1 MRKIVLIVS
10 LLCSVLIIAQDAAPK
25 WYNEELRVLIYP
37 RTDYVIGFIVGEIQ
51 QGESV
56 EQTHQRLKEKAQAE
70 AVGNILTTV
79 EHTSLSNVQ
88 STQISGTSG
97 FSEIVKEDF
106 KTNTTIYAAVKDIP
120 NLSVE
125 SWQKPNTNE
134 VYAFAWVKKSTIS
147 TTLQKRIISLM
158 TRAEISLENAER
170 MYSNGEKIM
179 AREQLEECAKYIQQ
193 VEQCQKIVHSVDEW
207 IKYDDLS
214 FEEMNILKQK
224 VVSLFNQLKNSIF
237 VCVSGDIKVFDSD
250 YSLFINSIKQG
261 VSTLGCTFT
270 SQSSNAD
277 WIIRLQGTTREYNQL
292 HAKDFTAYFVFAEVS
307 LQITKGINSN
317 IIYEGVHT
325 AKGSHTLNREEAAY
339 DAYKELSKSI
349 TQQIK
354 EIINH

>member
-1 MRKIVLIVS
+1 
-10 LLCSVLIIAQDAAPK
+10 
-25 WYNEELRVLIYP
+25 
-37 RTDYVIGFIVGEIQ
+37 
-51 QGESV
+51 
-56 EQTHQRLKEKAQAE
+56 
-70 AVGNILTTV
+70 
-79 EHTSLSNVQ
+79 
-88 STQISGTSG
+88 
-97 FSEIVKEDF
+97 
-106 KTNTTIYAAVKDIP
+106 
-120 NLSVE
+120 
-125 SWQKPNTNE
+125 
-134 VYAFAWVKKSTIS
+134 
-147 TTLQKRIISLM
+147 
-158 TRAEISLENAER
+158 
-170 MYSNGEKIM
+170 M

-237 VCVSGDIKVFDSD
+237 VCVSGDIKVFDRD
-250 YSLFINSIKQG
+250 YSVFFNSVKQG

-270 SQSSNAD
+270 SESSNAD

-307 LQITKGINSN
+307 LQIMKGINSN